1 MVIKK
6 IIRIFVKQKLIMI
19 DWTIQRTIKNYCGFC
34 DGSPS
39 SPMCSGECFKGH
51 EKSSCNNRVDHVIT
65 MLKQIPE
72 EIERL
77 KKLEKDFMETLT
89 CNLPKE
95 IEKVTI

>member
-1 MVIKK
+1 
-6 IIRIFVKQKLIMI
+6 MI

-77 KKLEKDFMETLT
+77 KKLEKDFINNLKDYSWYPNIYFSNNLSKTL
-89 CNLPKE
+89 
-95 IEKVTI
+95 II